1 MRASDQELENKA
13 LDAINE
19 IEKLL
24 NSLSINQEL
33 RLQYNYEL
41 TFLYSE
47 LIRDAGSFF
56 RYSGLKNDALSNATA
71 INKDF
76 FPLRILQIR
85 ELLLNPEQA
94 GGNPILGLQD
104 LNELYARYPNSFEIL
119 LTFGDYYF
127 SINDFITSKDYYERA
142 RNLKQDSYA
151 IDAKLKDVEL
161 LLGNYTISKIIVVN
175 PLENLESYTFI
186 LSNYENSLYGA
197 ETRQLIQ
204 QDFMEFPNVVGV
216 SISAK
221 KELGETISLE
231 ITPEEDNL
239 EVFGIQAEGSL
250 SPDYNNDLEF
260 GGIPALVYINE
271 NAFGTGNEFTGIFAG
286 IFASV
291 DYTLSDRP
299 GKPFDLNFHLDGLVL
314 GFDETVY
321 IDGEAEAWSIS
332 SPNASIAL
340 GLGKSFS
347 PGISFFL
354 ENTITYKDYS
364 SDSSNFIRPENNLTY
379 YAGLDFEFSMQQSS
393 FPSLFIPPVG
403 FRLGIHPELIYQ
415 LNYTDWGK
423 VGDLY
428 THDENPAFRAKYELS
443 YYHAIE
449 ALINF
454 GGTVAFLHGFN
465 GYQNELW
472 TLGHGSTVQPSFR
485 LNGYYD
491 DEFRTELALLINL
504 DLTLQIVK
512 DVFAFRLS
520 HDLAYLDE
528 LGSFLNGTT
537 ANFAF
542 MLPERFEL
550 GLAGSMAWNAQR
562 MDKGL
567 AWRIDLTLSYFSIN

>member
-221 KELGETISLE
+221 KRTRRNYLTR
-231 ITPEEDNL
+231 
-239 EVFGIQAEGSL
+239 
-250 SPDYNNDLEF
+250 NN
-260 GGIPALVYINE
+260 
-271 NAFGTGNEFTGIFAG
+271 T
-286 IFASV
+286 
-291 DYTLSDRP
+291 R
-299 GKPFDLNFHLDGLVL
+299 
-314 GFDETVY
+314 
-321 IDGEAEAWSIS
+321 
-332 SPNASIAL
+332 
-340 GLGKSFS
+340 
-347 PGISFFL
+347 
-354 ENTITYKDYS
+354 
-364 SDSSNFIRPENNLTY
+364 R
-379 YAGLDFEFSMQQSS
+379 
-393 FPSLFIPPVG
+393 
-403 FRLGIHPELIYQ
+403 R
-415 LNYTDWGK
+415 
-423 VGDLY
+423 
-428 THDENPAFRAKYELS
+428 
-443 YYHAIE
+443 
-449 ALINF
+449 
-454 GGTVAFLHGFN
+454 
-465 GYQNELW
+465 
-472 TLGHGSTVQPSFR
+472 
-485 LNGYYD
+485 
-491 DEFRTELALLINL
+491 
-504 DLTLQIVK
+504 
-512 DVFAFRLS
+512 
-520 HDLAYLDE
+520 
-528 LGSFLNGTT
+528 
-537 ANFAF
+537 
-542 MLPERFEL
+542 
-550 GLAGSMAWNAQR
+550 
-562 MDKGL
+562 
-567 AWRIDLTLSYFSIN
+567 